1 MFGCVCDTVSVS
13 RGASE
18 RQRWGSGQNCLVRYA
33 RGVDARSSRG
43 SNETQFTPSLHED
56 LHKGPCLHRHTVHTA
71 FERVNPGLVGYL
83 KPQCLKDLGNYER
96 RPYLL
101 ENHHLL
107 GRPEKT
113 QLEVL
118 LDQSPSRYP
127 TCELDL
133 GHGWNRERTRV
144 VNVGDVAA
152 HGSALSESHQP
163 NGVLGTI
170 RGGLPATRH
179 RNVDGICLVAG
190 PLSLL
195 SQWYPLSVSQ
205 SNQAKPKCLPPPV
218 FPPATLPPAP
228 APTPSF

>member
-1 MFGCVCDTVSVS
+1 MKIGSGKPVVGATLVASAPTNSLLRCLDASVTFAVSVS

-18 RQRWGSGQNCLVRYA
+18 RQCWGSGQNRLVRYA

-43 SNETQFTPSLHED
+43 SNEAQFTPSLYED
-56 LHKGPCLHRHTVHTA
+56 LHRVPAFIGILGCILHQQA
-71 FERVNPGLVGYL
+71 NGYFERVNPGLVGYL

-118 LDQSPSRYP
+118 LDQFERHLDIPPASV
-127 TCELDL
+127 DL
-133 GHGWNRERTRV
+133 GHRWNRERTRV

-152 HGSALSESHQP
+152 HGPALSESHQA

-170 RGGLPATRH
+170 SAVGSQPHDAVEHLA
-179 RNVDGICLVAG
+179 
-190 PLSLL
+190 PLIED
-195 SQWYPLSVSQ
+195 V
-205 SNQAKPKCLPPPV
+205 CI
-218 FPPATLPPAP
+218 TL
-228 APTPSF
+228 